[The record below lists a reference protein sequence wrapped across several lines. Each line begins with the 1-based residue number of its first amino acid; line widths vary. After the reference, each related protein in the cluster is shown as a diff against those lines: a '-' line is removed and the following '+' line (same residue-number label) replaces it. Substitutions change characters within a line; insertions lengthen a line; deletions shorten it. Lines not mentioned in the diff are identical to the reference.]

1 MSTEKPVIGL
11 LGIGEMGGNMARELT
26 GAGFRVV
33 SVLAGRSK
41 ESVARAK
48 EAGIED
54 VADLNGLVA
63 ACDILFSVLPPS
75 AAEEEAR
82 AVADCLSDAPKP
94 LVFVE
99 GNAISP
105 VLVREIADLFDGTP
119 VTFIDGGIIGQPP
132 KDGKVPRLY
141 LSGTGSEMLDVL
153 DGPAFEIV
161 HLGDT
166 IGDASGFKMVYASQ
180 TKGHNALLTAGFVA
194 AERMGLLEAFVAEL
208 KRSQPGFLTKAET
221 NIPRL
226 PADAGRWVRE
236 MEEIRDT
243 YEALGLTGGFHE
255 GAAAMMRLLANSPF
269 GHETRRTRDTSRG
282 MIETVKAL
290 APQAAN
296 ENTRLKS

>member
-33 SVLAGRSK
+33 SVLKGRSA

-48 EAGIED
+48 EAGIEE
-54 VADLNGLVA
+54 VPDLKSLVA

-75 AAEEEAR
+75 VAEEEAR
-82 AVADCLSDAPKP
+82 AVADCLRDAPKP
-94 LVFVE
+94 LTFVE

-105 VLVREIADLFDGTP
+105 VLVREIADLFDGLP
-119 VTFIDGGIIGQPP
+119 VTFVDGGIVGQPP

-141 LSGTGSEMLDVL
+141 LSGAGSAALDGL
-153 DGPAFEIV
+153 DGPAFQII
-161 HLGDT
+161 HLSDS

-194 AERMGLLEAFVAEL
+194 AERMGLLEAFVTEL
-208 KRSQPGFLTKAET
+208 KDSQPGFLSKAEA

-236 MEEIRDT
+236 MEEIRGT

-296 ENTRLKS
+296 ENTRLKG

>member
-1 MSTEKPVIGL
+1 MSTENPVIGL
-11 LGIGEMGGNMARELT
+11 LGIGEMGGNMTRELT

-33 SVLAGRSK
+33 SVLTGRSA
-41 ESVARAK
+41 ESVERAK

-54 VADLNGLVA
+54 AADLTSLVA
-63 ACDILFSVLPPS
+63 ACDILFSVLPP
-75 AAEEEAR
+75 AVAQEEAR
-82 AVADCLSDAPKP
+82 AVADCLRDAPRP
-94 LVFVE
+94 LIFVE

-105 VLVREIADLFDGTP
+105 VLVREIADLFDDTP
-119 VTFIDGGIIGQPP
+119 ATFVDGGIVGQPP

-161 HLGDT
+161 HLGDC

-194 AERMGLLEAFVAEL
+194 AERMGLLEAFIAEL

-282 MIETVKAL
+282 MVETVRAL

-296 ENTRLKS
+296 ENRRSER